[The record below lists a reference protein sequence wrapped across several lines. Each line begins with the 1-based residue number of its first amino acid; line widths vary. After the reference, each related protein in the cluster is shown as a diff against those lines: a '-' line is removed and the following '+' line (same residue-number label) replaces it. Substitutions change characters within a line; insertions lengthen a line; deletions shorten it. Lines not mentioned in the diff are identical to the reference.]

1 MRRKCS
7 MNYLA
12 HGWRFTH
19 DPYFLAGTAVPDWLC
34 VADRG
39 VRVRSKRAA
48 EWVDDGDANRAAVAR
63 GICQHHADDRWF
75 HETRAFAE
83 LSLDFSRQIRDV
95 LPAEEGFRPWF
106 LGHIL
111 VELLLDAVI
120 IEQQP
125 ERLTAYYRALAD
137 VETAVVEGTVNR
149 IAARAT
155 DRLAAFISLFCS
167 ERFLCDY
174 TDDGK
179 LLVRLNQV
187 MRRVRLPALPATFVE
202 LLPTMRDEV
211 RNRKVG
217 LLGGGDVAAGVKD
230 LNRGVA
236 ETQRIVE

>member
-1 MRRKCS
+1 

-48 EWVDDGDANRAAVAR
+48 EWTDGCDAETAAVAR
-63 GICQHHADDRWF
+63 GICRHHADDRWF
-75 HETRAFAE
+75 HQTRAFAE
-83 LSLDFSRQIRDV
+83 LSLGFSRRTHDA
-95 LPAEEGFRPWF
+95 LPADEGFRPWF

-111 VELLLDAVI
+111 VELLLDAAL
-120 IEQQP
+120 IEQRP
-125 ERLTAYYRALAD
+125 ERLTAYYAALAEVD
-137 VETAVVEGTVNR
+137 GAVVEAAVNR
-149 IAARAT
+149 IALQPAQ
-155 DRLAAFISLFCS
+155 RLSNFISLFCRA
-167 ERFLCDY
+167 RFLYDY

-187 MRRVRLPALPATFVE
+187 MQRVRLPALPASFVE
-202 LLPTMRDEV
+202 LLPAMRDEV
-211 RNRKVG
+211 RNRQIE
-217 LLGGGDVAAGVKD
+217 LLDAEQVAAGVKD

-236 ETQRIVE
+236 ETQ